1 MTVEDRS
8 LLDAI
13 SFRRDFI
20 RNELKADPAHL
31 IAVEAPDDSMEPTF
45 AEGDL
50 LLADTAEP
58 KLRGGG
64 IYVLASGGTLLV
76 KRLQTKIDGGVIV
89 SSDNAGRYPAEE
101 IRKEDAEKL
110 KIVGRV
116 IWRGGRM

>member
-1 MTVEDRS
+1 M
-8 LLDAI
+8 
-13 SFRRDFI
+13 
-20 RNELKADPAHL
+20 
-31 IAVEAPDDSMEPTF
+31 
-45 AEGDL
+45 
-50 LLADTAEP
+50 
-58 KLRGGG
+58 RGGG